1 MKRKGS
7 SNFETIASMTLL
19 ILFAVSIFTLM
30 YVGKDT
36 EKRILEQNDIK
47 ANARV
52 ASSYINVKLKQND
65 RAKSISL
72 KPNDTNTG
80 NELVIDHEIDGQ
92 VKYTRIYFKDGYLY
106 ESSSVVNDDKN
117 EEQTFAIAKIDG
129 FEIEKEDRRI
139 TTKIKYKYNGINQEV
154 TSIIVLRSA

>member
-19 ILFAVSIFTLM
+19 ILFAVSIFTLI

-36 EKRILEQNDIK
+36 EARILEQNDIK

-65 RAKSISL
+65 RARSISL
-72 KPNDTNTG
+72 KPNDTDTG
-80 NELVIDHEIDGQ
+80 NELIIDHEVNGQ
-92 VKYTRIYFKDGYLY
+92 MTYTRIYFEDGYLY
-106 ESSSVVNDDKN
+106 ESSSVIDDDKN
-117 EEQTFAIAKIDG
+117 DEQTFAIAKIDG

-139 TTKIKYKYNGINQEV
+139 TTKIKYKYNGSNQEV
-154 TSIIVLRSA
+154 KSIIVLRST